1 MKPTFPI
8 ALFLA
13 SAVAT
18 LGAFADDRKQS
29 PAAPLAVPEDVHVQP
44 RRPGFAPHPSEVDDL
59 QRRITDFNA
68 KQQAPDAM
76 FDRKLNICRRC

>member
-1 MKPTFPI
+1 MKPTFPA
-8 ALFLA
+8 ALFFA

-18 LGAFADDRKQS
+18 LGAFADDLKRS
-29 PAAPLAVPEDVHVQP
+29 PETPLAAPEDVRVQP
-44 RRPGFAPHPSEVDDL
+44 RRPGFAPHSSEEDDL

-68 KQQAPDAM
+68 KQQTLDAM